1 MPRSAGGQGYGNP
14 RTRSGS
20 DGGFGRTDRH
30 DSTDPDERD
39 RHSCPTGL
47 SGGATILGIKHVV
60 DLIHDDQKVECPDR
74 SPRLDAFGRDDVGEP
89 IQHGVAIGDE
99 RSSGT
104 EDGVGFVD
112 RRALDLP
119 VEISLS
125 RVAEVRPEGSDA
137 ADRVGELTVCHDGQR
152 NAGAP
157 PVKD

>member
-1 MPRSAGGQGYGNP
+1 MEIREQVAAPTVASVELIATTR
-14 RTRSGS
+14 RTR
-20 DGGFGRTDRH
+20 TK
-30 DSTDPDERD
+30 RD

-47 SGGATILGIKHVV
+47 SGDATILGIKHVV